1 MTDDT
6 RETLTTV
13 IYAAVGILIVLAFLA
28 IALGLVGGATLA
40 VLTAF

>member
-1 MTDDT
+1 MTDNT

-28 IALGLVGGATLA
+28 VAVGLIGGATVAIL
-40 VLTAF
+40 